1 MTWQLPGR
9 VSYWNWESLVL
20 KRFSIWLS
28 MVVHAYNP
36 GRGRKIAVSL
46 KSTGYILSSRL
57 AYATETPLPP
67 FLSGLVWVLFFKGE
81 ADNDGGRWG
90 GVQKGTKRREV

>member
-1 MTWQLPGR
+1 M
-9 VSYWNWESLVL
+9 L